1 MLFFHLGGGGGHFQK
16 QKLKLQ
22 TKAKTKNAMTYQ
34 WVEKTFSTIMI
45 LESENM
51 LTHGRH
57 FFLFRKRRTACA
69 ELDCQDNM

>member
-1 MLFFHLGGGGGHFQK
+1 M
-16 QKLKLQ
+16 
-22 TKAKTKNAMTYQ
+22 AYQ

-57 FFLFRKRRTACA
+57 FFLIQEEKDCACA